1 MTTRHRRN
9 LQIGKERKKRKVRNR
24 KYDQKLMLTAYRKS
38 CCTYRLDSMKV
49 MFTIPPKRPLRVLDP
64 PPWVETQVS
73 LVSPHWLC
81 CARPSANGDF
91 NRYNHRNGGKNVSIE
106 KFELDSWLAG
116 LGLGSTFVGL
126 SLLWLG
132 WGGKLIGKKETR
144 WYLLSAILASNR
156 NDGLS
161 GWEGPSIG
169 HKETT
174 DGEAMIQAKD
184 KDYRASKLWKLR
196 VLLDERFLVIGNPRA
211 FCVAF
216 KTFILIRL

>member
-1 MTTRHRRN
+1 M
-9 LQIGKERKKRKVRNR
+9 IK
-24 KYDQKLMLTAYRKS
+24 KLMLTAYRKS
-38 CCTYRLDSMKV
+38 CRTDSPRLGKV
-49 MFTIPPKRPLRVLDP
+49 MCTIPLQRPLRVLDP
-64 PPWVETQVS
+64 PPPPWIEAQVP
-73 LVSPHWLC
+73 LVSPPCLC
-81 CARPSANGDF
+81 CARPSGDF

-106 KFELDSWLAG
+106 NFELGRWLAG

-211 FCVAF
+211 FCVAS